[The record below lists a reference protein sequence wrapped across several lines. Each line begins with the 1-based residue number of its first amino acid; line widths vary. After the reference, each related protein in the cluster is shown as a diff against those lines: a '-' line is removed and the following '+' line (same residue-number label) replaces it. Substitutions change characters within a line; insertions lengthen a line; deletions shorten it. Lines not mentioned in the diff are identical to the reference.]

1 MGGRYHLTLVNLPLT
16 LDPFLTR
23 TFCHL
28 NHWAEQI
35 LLDSLEVDRHDSCL
49 SPGDFAATEIQ
60 LTRVLTSHCTCTC
73 PRFALSSGACF
84 VFCSREHQR
93 GGAAAPARVSRARHA
108 FSTGLFWIEQAGT
121 S

>member
-1 MGGRYHLTLVNLPLT
+1 MGGRCHLTLVNLPLT
-16 LDPFLTR
+16 LDPFLGR

-49 SPGDFAATEIQ
+49 SPGSFAATEVQ
-60 LTRVLTSHCTCTC
+60 LTQVLTSHCTCTC
-73 PRFALSSGACF
+73 PGFALASGACF

-93 GGAAAPARVSRARHA
+93 RAQLHLPVPPEHDMPFPLD
-108 FSTGLFWIEQAGT
+108 FSG
-121 S
+121 

>member
-1 MGGRYHLTLVNLPLT
+1 MGGRCHLTLVNLPLT

-60 LTRVLTSHCTCTC
+60 LNFLQFQSE
-73 PRFALSSGACF
+73 FGNKEF
-84 VFCSREHQR
+84 M
-93 GGAAAPARVSRARHA
+93 
-108 FSTGLFWIEQAGT
+108 I
-121 S
+121 